1 MDALNTT
8 TTSSYGGYIIL
19 SIMAFLAFF
28 LYLYSS
34 QIIAW
39 WKSTSG
45 TVNEYPIIKGQQNLT
60 QEFGERM
67 TIGELLGGA
76 QILNIPD
83 KGRAITITLD
93 LHMNNTVSND
103 GWVSSYLSLKPII
116 KVGESPALYYSPK
129 NSKLI
134 LVVKYRDN
142 PYYPHYQNIE
152 VDFPLQKWTSILI
165 NVDNRDVRFT
175 MDGTLVKFVKLDNTA
190 IVSNDYSDIVSVGEV
205 NNNIQGSIRGLSISL

>member
-1 MDALNTT
+1 
-8 TTSSYGGYIIL
+8 
-19 SIMAFLAFF
+19 MAFLAFF

>member
-1 MDALNTT
+1 MDAVNTT
-8 TTSSYGGYIIL
+8 TSSSYGGYIIVA
-19 SIMAFLAFF
+19 IMAFLAFF

-45 TVNEYPIIKGQQNLT
+45 TANEYPIIKGQQDLT

-67 TIGELLGGA
+67 TLGELLGGA
-76 QILNIPD
+76 QVLNIPD
-83 KGRAITITLD
+83 NGKAITIKLD
-93 LHMNNTVSND
+93 LHMNSTVSND
-103 GWVSSYLSLKPII
+103 GWGSSYLSLKPII

-129 NSKLI
+129 DSKLV

-152 VDFPLQKWTSILI
+152 VDFPLQKWTSVLI
-165 NVDNRDVRFT
+165 TVDNRDVKLYI
-175 MDGTLVKFVKLDNTA
+175 DGNLVRFVKLDNTA
-190 IVSNDYSDIVSVGEV
+190 VISNDYSDVISVGQV